1 MRVHQITCPKCGSG
15 LKSKAGIPVGQTVPC
30 PKCKTKFPVEA
41 PDEPDIVD
49 DADLVDDDDGVEEL
63 EVLEP
68 APKKKGPPPVPAKKP
83 AARRRTEDDETEEEE
98 PLRRKKSTRRPSDDT
113 EEEEPVRRKKKRRRR
128 DEEEEEENLY
138 LRLKHNVWVR
148 VITLVVLLGILA
160 VVAYLY
166 YEIKVKQPA
175 EATASGGSSS
185 SQVDDGR

>member
-1 MRVHQITCPKCGSG
+1 MRIHQITCPKCGSG

-30 PKCKTKFPVEA
+30 PRCQTKFPVEA

-49 DADLVDDDDGVEEL
+49 DADLVDNDDVVEEL
-63 EVLEP
+63 EVMEP
-68 APKKKGPPPVPAKKP
+68 APKKKGPPPVPAIKP
-83 AARRRTEDDETEEEE
+83 AARRRVEDDETEEEE
-98 PLRRKKSTRRPSDDT
+98 PLRRKKSKRRPVDDT
-113 EEEEPVRRKKKRRRR
+113 EEEEPVRRKKKRRR

-138 LRLKHNVWVR
+138 LRLKHNIWVR

-166 YEIKVKQPA
+166 YDLKIRQPA
-175 EATASGGSSS
+175 EESRSGSSSS